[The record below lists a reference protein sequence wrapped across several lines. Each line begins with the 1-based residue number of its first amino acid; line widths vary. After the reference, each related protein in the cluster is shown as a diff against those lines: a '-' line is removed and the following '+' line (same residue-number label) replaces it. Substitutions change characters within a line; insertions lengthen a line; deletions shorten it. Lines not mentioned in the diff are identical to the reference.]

1 VAPATA
7 LWLGAT
13 DIAATGVASGTAG
26 FEPLLLT
33 TPHVALPSELTLNL
47 ASNVVVR
54 VARIALFIT
63 IGVFAAN
70 LVVAYG
76 LVEHIVGLSRYLTR
90 PANLPD
96 AVGTA
101 ILTTAASTTAGY
113 GMLADFRESGL
124 TDRAT
129 LVAVT
134 INTFFGFVQHIF
146 TFYAPV
152 LIPILGLEAGLLY
165 VGARAGI
172 ALAITATGVLGG
184 ALLLDPSTEPAEL
197 GASGPGDDTAETSG
211 DGSATDAGGERGVT
225 GTESD
230 DASEAQSP
238 VAEARSGT
246 ARTLRRVL
254 PRLLIVYTLVAV
266 LTATVDLTRITA
278 AGDPLVAWT
287 GLPAASV
294 PVIAVFA
301 LDTTSGAAT
310 IAPLIGDAFTVRTA
324 VATMLIGGIVSFAVS
339 TFKRS
344 IPFQYGIWGP
354 SFGSTVIIVNTAL
367 KVVWIAVA
375 VVLVLHVPWS

>member
-1 VAPATA
+1 VPIPTA
-7 LWLGAT
+7 IGL
-13 DIAATGVASGTAG
+13 
-26 FEPLLLT
+26 
-33 TPHVALPSELTLNL
+33 ALPDLASATIGGWAAAQNPGHSAIAGGLPPELTLEL
-47 ASNVVVR
+47 ARDVAVRVVR
-54 VARIALFIT
+54 IAIFIT
-63 IGVFAAN
+63 LGVFAAN

-76 LVEHIVGLSRYLTR
+76 LVEHVVGLSRYLTR

-124 TDRAT
+124 SDRAT

-172 ALAITATGVLGG
+172 ALAITATGVIGG
-184 ALLLDPSTEPAEL
+184 ALLLDPSREPVELTAGDVIATSAEDGPAE
-197 GASGPGDDTAETSG
+197 GQDGEQADD
-211 DGSATDAGGERGVT
+211 DGTAGGEQNDPADVPT
-225 GTESD
+225 
-230 DASEAQSP
+230 P
-238 VAEARSGT
+238 VAEARAGT

-254 PRLLIVYTLVAV
+254 PRLAIVYTLVAV
-266 LTATVDLTRITA
+266 LTATVDLTRVTA
-278 AGDPLVAWT
+278 AGDPLVAWS

-354 SFGSTVIIVNTAL
+354 SFGSTVIVMNTAL
-367 KVVWIAVA
+367 KIVWIGMAVA
-375 VVLVLHVPWS
+375 LVLHLPWP